1 MKIIVCIGQVPDI
14 NEIRLDPVTGMPV
27 REGVTVMIN
36 PDDKAGLEAA
46 LRLKD
51 ETGAEVSAITMG
63 PPQADTVLREAMA
76 MGADHAYL
84 ITDPVFSG
92 SDTLATSFILAAAIK
107 NLEYDLVIVGQQ
119 ANDGNTAQIGPQLAE
134 YLDIPGISYAK
145 DIKTEG
151 SSIIVKSQYEDRYHI
166 IRAKMPCLITVLAD
180 MNKPRYMT
188 PGRIF
193 EAYLE
198 EKVIVWGHKEID
210 IDDGSIGLQGSPTQ
224 VTQIFTR
231 KQMADRKKVIL
242 DAEEAANFILESLKE
257 KYIL

>member
-1 MKIIVCIGQVPDI
+1 
-14 NEIRLDPVTGMPV
+14 
-27 REGVTVMIN
+27 
-36 PDDKAGLEAA
+36 
-46 LRLKD
+46 
-51 ETGAEVSAITMG
+51 
-63 PPQADTVLREAMA
+63 
-76 MGADHAYL
+76 
-84 ITDPVFSG
+84 
-92 SDTLATSFILAAAIK
+92 
-107 NLEYDLVIVGQQ
+107 
-119 ANDGNTAQIGPQLAE
+119 
-134 YLDIPGISYAK
+134 
-145 DIKTEG
+145 
-151 SSIIVKSQYEDRYHI
+151 
-166 IRAKMPCLITVLAD
+166 MPCLITVLAD